1 MISKPIANW
10 SWRWSRTSKSLA
22 KLPAQIGEDTRN
34 RTPTIPWQKII
45 AMRNRLVHAY
55 FSINLDI
62 VWQTVQKD
70 LPPLIKILERVAPQ
84 D

>member
-1 MISKPIANW
+1 MALVKDIEILGEA
-10 SWRWSRTSKSLA
+10 A
-22 KLPAQIGEDTRN
+22 AQIGEDTRN
-34 RTPTIPWQKII
+34 RTPRIPWQKII

>member
-1 MISKPIANW
+1 M
-10 SWRWSRTSKSLA
+10 
-22 KLPAQIGEDTRN
+22 G
-34 RTPTIPWQKII
+34 
-45 AMRNRLVHAY
+45 NRLVHAY

-70 LPPLIKILERVAPQ
+70 LPPLIKILEKVVPP